1 MPDSNDQMDRPLVW
15 LLIGLGAVCVATAA
29 IYRLGNL
36 GERVLT
42 FRVDQVFWMGLFCIG
57 AGFLLARV
65 LRTARSPF
73 RGAGW
78 LMLGIGGLG
87 LVLALAH
94 RLFNLGDNFLSF
106 DLAEIFTMGLVYAA
120 VGLILLLAADRLWK
134 ARESVRV
141 METLRIERQPMA
153 TPKTTSKP
161 ISDEFASAKAAMVA
175 VPTGWQGVEAE
186 MQPVPEETRAAAG
199 AWQAS
204 NPDDLTLL
212 ADIDAQTQTHLNEMG
227 IFTYE
232 ALSAANGDDLTRMVI
247 EKGRPE
253 LAHEAEGWP
262 HLARF
267 AADGNVQAYMLYHD
281 VLAKGRSMSVEA
293 LAALMQQPD
302 DLSILEGVGPKIQD
316 ALSAAGIKTF
326 TQVATMTPDELE
338 HLVRVEAGVRMVGGA
353 DTWPRQARY
362 VIEHDLR
369 GFLSY
374 IQELVAGRE
383 QPR

>member
-1 MPDSNDQMDRPLVW
+1 MW
-15 LLIGLGAVCVATAA
+15 LLIGLGAVCVAAAA

-42 FRVDQVFWMGLFCIG
+42 FRVNQVFWMGLFCIG
-57 AGFLLARV
+57 AAFLLARV
-65 LRTARSPF
+65 LRTARNPF
-73 RGAGW
+73 SGAGW
-78 LMLGIGGLG
+78 LMLGIGGFG
-87 LVLALAH
+87 LALALAH
-94 RLFNLGDNFLSF
+94 QLFNLGDNFLSF

-120 VGLILLLAADRLWK
+120 VGLILLLAAARLRK

-141 METLRIERQPMA
+141 MEPLRIERQPMA

-212 ADIDAQTQTHLNEMG
+212 ADIDTQTQTHLNEMG

-232 ALSAANGDDLTRMVI
+232 ALAAANGDDLTRMVI

-267 AADGNVQAYMLYHD
+267 AADGNVQAYMLYCD

-302 DLSILEGVGPKIQD
+302 DLSILEGIGPKIQD

-338 HLVRVEAGVRMVGGA
+338 HLVRDEAGVRMVGSA

-362 VIEHDLR
+362 VIEHDLG
-369 GFLSY
+369 GFLRY